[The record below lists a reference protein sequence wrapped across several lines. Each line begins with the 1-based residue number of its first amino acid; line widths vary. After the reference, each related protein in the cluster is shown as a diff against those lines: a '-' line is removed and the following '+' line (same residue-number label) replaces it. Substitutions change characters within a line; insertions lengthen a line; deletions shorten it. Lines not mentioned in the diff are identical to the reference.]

1 MKKARGKASRIAKRV
16 MAVVMAAVLCLST
29 LTITPPVKAAV
40 KTKPA
45 LAVKKKTLYYNKA
58 GKKTYTL
65 KVKKNKVKK
74 ISKTTWKTSKKSV
87 VSISKKKK
95 TSVKLT
101 AKKKGTAT
109 ITATIRYVPKGMW
122 MVRTLKL
129 KCKITSKKESAK
141 KPKKTPKPSETPN
154 SQSAAKV
161 ELDKD
166 ELAFNSTAAGENT
179 ETLTA
184 AAYDKKGAELKNAVV
199 TWKSDDEKVAQ
210 VSAKGVVT
218 AKKEGTANIRA
229 SVGTTQS
236 APCVVTVDTTA
247 PSVEGALI
255 TDYKTI
261 TVYFDETV
269 EGDPEV
275 SVTSVSDE
283 KGVDMEAELAK
294 DGKSMTL
301 ACDHA
306 LSAGKYKIQIDGL
319 TDHVKNELQ
328 NNAVTVEKKASTAKE
343 IICMTD
349 EVPQGQSTVTV
360 YYAVLDQ
367 YGEEMTGSS
376 ISGLKASAKT
386 ESGMPLDA
394 SLNQQKKCVVISG
407 AVSMLAEGKK
417 ILVTLSNTKISAELE
432 TVIVDGSDAGKAA
445 KIGRVAVSSTKMKM
459 EGSEETPEFT
469 LTKTAADNE
478 FVLKAELL
486 DKFGLQAEKAGVVYV
501 IGGDSDAVEF
511 VDSEGSNSKTTNIA
525 DSDTEV
531 RVKVLKG
538 GTASI
543 TAYLVADDSQRKD
556 IQVTIHPTAL
566 EKIMVESL
574 PEEGCFNNRPSEAKI
589 TLDPVGTGITAKDLS
604 YSADE
609 ESKKR
614 IKELTFADNE
624 DGSIR
629 ARITAKNDGLSD
641 PITFTIC
648 YEDGETGS
656 VESDPV
662 LFKSSPFPMVDSIR
676 IDPFANDVPEGSEG
690 TTTYQLLN
698 RYGENI
704 TDIATGS
711 VRAEAESGSGSQ
723 VDSIKAEK
731 GILSVRGKSD
741 GKDEATIKLIYD
753 NSIVQSVKVKVAAK
767 AYINEFTLGEP
778 QFAKE
783 TYDGLIKRDGNAVY
797 IPLSAKDQYR
807 NKYKITQDKVRNLL
821 NGETVGADSV
831 IALEYCKGDG
841 KEIQYST
848 VENMTDEVTAIQ
860 VKWSDDSKEPG
871 NISEL
876 MIQTESMIANHACKS
891 EAVRIAVKPE
901 RQISELSFEK
911 ESVTVLEG
919 CPVENRIRAVDQY
932 KDPISIGMDEAVRL
946 SCKNKNGAMVDLDDP
961 DPSLVPDSVG
971 EWSSSATIGESG
983 TYTVIAY
990 VDKDAAGLTATSKQ
1004 TSYTQI
1010 VGEANK
1016 MIDRIEI
1023 DDTVTIE
1030 ASPEKQYNLSEVNYI
1045 RLTED
1050 SSNPV
1055 AMTFGYHA
1063 FDAKDNEI
1071 VLQKDSFEKGEM
1083 VWSIKS
1089 KDGVNA
1095 TVGDDDKITAHME
1108 TGKTKGH
1115 IVVQLEY
1122 VPTGKVIERT
1132 INVSFEASVAKEG
1145 TYKIVEAGI
1154 ESVNDDT
1161 LGIKDTTVSVTKP
1174 TRYHIWAKDQYGDW
1188 IQVDKIYTAISANK
1202 KVATVGVGSG
1212 PAFVEVTPAGFS
1224 GSQAETAEIKVHVTQ
1239 KEIITFKAEIS
1250 PKVFEVE
1257 GISPEAFEA
1266 KKVDFKDSFYNKD
1279 TIEWTDE
1286 DIDRAG
1292 YFTIPFVQDSPY
1304 REKEIKSV
1312 ALGTEKL
1319 NEEGIK
1325 VSVGKNNFI
1334 SVPDYKKIT
1343 NDNGHYLKV
1352 SYVFAAL
1359 HDTDPEGEM
1368 HFTVTFEDGM
1378 KADAVLQIAGLTDDL
1393 ICNNITAA
1401 NGPSAPVI
1409 VSKESD
1415 NVGKVTGAELIMKPE
1430 SANGW
1435 NHMIFL
1441 KFSTRS
1447 NTPFNSNTCYFT
1459 KKVVNGKASYGF
1471 TAADGENG
1479 ELGYYPHRYVDGT
1492 AENEVETEYTVATAD
1507 RHGVVKLTLTKK
1519 DEVTLA
1525 SN

>member
-1 MKKARGKASRIAKRV
+1 MKRETGKASRKARKV
-16 MAVVMAAVLCLST
+16 MAVIMAAVLCLST
-29 LTITPPVKAAV
+29 LTITPPAKAAV
-40 KTKPA
+40 KTKPT
-45 LAVKKKTLYYNKA
+45 LAVKKKTLYYNKS

-129 KCKITSKKESAK
+129 KCKITSKKASAK
-141 KPKKTPKPSETPN
+141 KTKKTPQPSETPN
-154 SQSAAKV
+154 SQTAAKV

-166 ELAFNSTAAGENT
+166 ELAFNSTSAGENT
-179 ETLTA
+179 DTLTA
-184 AAYDKKGAELKNAVV
+184 AAYDKKGEELKNAVV
-199 TWKSDDEKVAQ
+199 TWKSDDEKVVQ

-261 TVYFDETV
+261 TVYFDEAV
-269 EGDPEV
+269 EGEPEV
-275 SVTSVSDE
+275 SVTSVSDDE
-283 KGVDMEAELAK
+283 GVDMEAELAK
-294 DGKSMTL
+294 DGKSLTL

-319 TDHVKNELQ
+319 TDHVRNELQ
-328 NNAVTVEKKASTAKE
+328 NNAVTVEKKASTAKK
-343 IICMTD
+343 IICMTN

-367 YGEEMTGSS
+367 YGEAMAGSS

-417 ILVTLSNTKISAELE
+417 ILVTLSSTGISAELE
-432 TVIVDGSDAGKAA
+432 TVVVDGSDAGKAA
-445 KIGRVAVSSTKMKM
+445 KIGRVAVSSAKMKM

-501 IGGDSDAVEF
+501 IGGDSDAIEF
-511 VDSEGSNSKTTNIA
+511 VDSEGFNSKTTNIA

-531 RVKVLKG
+531 RVKALKG

-609 ESKKR
+609 KSKKR

-629 ARITAKNDGLSD
+629 AQITAKNDGLSD

-648 YEDGETGS
+648 YEDGKTGS

-676 IDPFANDVPEGSEG
+676 IDPFTNDVPEGSEG

-723 VDSIKAEK
+723 VDNIKAEK

-741 GKDEATIKLIYD
+741 GKDEATIKLVYD
-753 NSIVQSVKVKVAAK
+753 NSIVQSVKVKVAVK
-767 AYINEFTLGEP
+767 AYIDKITLGEP
-778 QFAKE
+778 QFAKD

-797 IPLSAKDQYR
+797 IPLSAKDQYG
-807 NKYKITQDKVRNLL
+807 NKFKITKDKVQNLL
-821 NGETVGADSV
+821 NGETVAVNSV
-831 IALEYCKGDG
+831 ITLEYCKGDG
-841 KEIQYST
+841 KETEYST
-848 VENMTDEVTAIQ
+848 VENSTDEVTAIQ
-860 VKWSDDSKEPG
+860 VKWKDDSTDPG

-876 MIQTESMIANHACKS
+876 MVKTESVIAGHACES
-891 EAVRIAVKPE
+891 EPVRIAVKPE
-901 RQISELSFEK
+901 RQISGLSFEK
-911 ESVTVLEG
+911 QSVTVLED

-932 KDPISIGMDEAVRL
+932 EDPISIGGDEQVEL
-946 SCKNKNGAMVDLDDP
+946 FYKDKNGDTIPLTDP
-961 DPSLVPDSVG
+961 ESVPDAVG
-971 EWSSSATIGESG
+971 EWTSSATISESG
-983 TYTVIAY
+983 TYTVTAY
-990 VDKDAAGLTATSKQ
+990 VDKNNAGLTATSKQ

-1010 VGEANK
+1010 VGEANQ
-1016 MIDRIEI
+1016 MIKRIEI
-1023 DDTVTIE
+1023 DDTVMIG
-1030 ASPEKQYNLSEVNYI
+1030 ASPDPGVPYNLSEVDYI
-1045 RLTED
+1045 KLTD
-1050 SSNPV
+1050 DPAKPV
-1055 AMTFGYHA
+1055 TMVFDYHA
-1063 FDAKDNEI
+1063 FDTKDNEI
-1071 VLQKDSFEKGEM
+1071 VLQKGSLNGEM
-1083 VWSIKS
+1083 IWSIKS
-1089 KDGVNA
+1089 TDGVTA
-1095 TVGDDDKITAHME
+1095 AVDDDKITAYME

-1122 VPTGKVIERT
+1122 VPTGSIIERT
-1132 INVSFEASVAKEG
+1132 INVSAEAPIAKEG
-1145 TYKIVEAGI
+1145 TYKIVDAGI

-1161 LGIKDTTVSVTKP
+1161 PGIKNTTVSITKP
-1174 TRYHIWAKDQYGDW
+1174 TGYHIWAKDQYGNW
-1188 IQVDKIYTAISANK
+1188 IQVEKIYTAISANK
-1202 KVATVGVGSG
+1202 KAATVGVTSNH
-1212 PAFVEVTPAGFS
+1212 ASVIVTPAGFS
-1224 GSQAETAEIKVHVTQ
+1224 GSQTETAEIKVYVTQ

-1250 PKVFEVE
+1250 PKVFEVKE
-1257 GISPEAFEA
+1257 IGPDAFEA
-1266 KKVDFKDSFYNKD
+1266 KKVDFRDSFYNQD
-1279 TIEWTDE
+1279 GITWTSD

-1304 REKEIKSV
+1304 REKEIESV

-1319 NEEGIK
+1319 NDEGIRI
-1325 VSVGKNNFI
+1325 SVGKNNFI
-1334 SVPDYKKIT
+1334 SVPDYKKT
-1343 NDNGHYLKV
+1343 ANGLMI

-1393 ICNNITAA
+1393 ICNDITAEK
-1401 NGPSAPVI
+1401 GSSATVE
-1409 VSKESD
+1409 VLEKRDDESKI
-1415 NVGKVTGAELIMKPE
+1415 TGAELIMKPE

-1479 ELGYYPHRYVDGT
+1479 ELGYYPHRYDDGT

-1519 DEVTLA
+1519 DEVTPA

>member
-1 MKKARGKASRIAKRV
+1 MKRARGKASRIARRV
-16 MAVVMAAVLCLST
+16 MALVMAAVLCLST
-29 LTITPPVKAAV
+29 LTITPPAKAAV

-58 GKKTYTL
+58 GKRTYTL

-129 KCKITSKKESAK
+129 KCKITSKKASAQ
-141 KPKKTPKPSETPN
+141 KPKKTPKPSEPPN

-179 ETLTA
+179 ESLTA
-184 AAYDKKGAELKNAVV
+184 SAYDKKGAELKNAVV
-199 TWKSDDEKVAQ
+199 TWKSDDERVAQ

-301 ACDHA
+301 ACDRA

-319 TDHVKNELQ
+319 TDHVRNELQ

-376 ISGLKASAKT
+376 ISGLKVSAKT

-394 SLNQQKKCVVISG
+394 SLNQQKKCVMISG

-417 ILVTLSNTKISAELE
+417 ILVTLSSTGISAELE
-432 TVIVDGSDAGKAA
+432 TVVVDGSDAGKAA

-478 FVLKAELL
+478 FVMKAELL

-501 IGGDSDAVEF
+501 IDSDSDAVEF

-531 RVKVLKG
+531 RVKALKG

-609 ESKKR
+609 KSKKR

-629 ARITAKNDGLSD
+629 AQITAKNDGLSD

-648 YEDGETGS
+648 YEDGKTGS

-723 VDSIKAEK
+723 VDNIKAEK
-731 GILSVRGKSD
+731 GILSVRGKSN

-753 NSIVQSVKVKVAAK
+753 NSIVQSVKVKVVAK
-767 AYINEFTLGEP
+767 AYIDKITLGEP
-778 QFAKE
+778 KFAKD
-783 TYDGLIKRDGNAVY
+783 TYDGLIKKDGNAVY
-797 IPLSAKDQYR
+797 IPLSAKDQYG
-807 NKYKITQDKVRNLL
+807 NKYKITQDEVQNLL
-821 NGETVGADSV
+821 NGKTVAADSV
-831 IALEYCKGDG
+831 ITLEYCKDG
-841 KEIQYST
+841 KETEYST
-848 VENMTDEVTAIQ
+848 VENSTDEVTAIQ
-860 VKWSDDSKEPG
+860 VKWRDDSTDPG

-876 MIQTESMIANHACKS
+876 KVQTESTIANHDDCKS
-891 EAVRIAVKPE
+891 DPVHIAVKPE
-901 RQISELSFEK
+901 RQINELSFEK
-911 ESVTVLEG
+911 QSVTVLEG

-932 KDPISIGMDEAVRL
+932 EDSISIGGGEQVELFYKD
-946 SCKNKNGAMVDLDDP
+946 KNGDTSLLADP
-961 DPSLVPDSVG
+961 VPVPDAVG
-971 EWSSSATIGESG
+971 EWTSSATISESG
-983 TYTVIAY
+983 TYTVTAY
-990 VDKDAAGLTATSKQ
+990 VDKNSAGLTATSKQ

-1010 VGEANK
+1010 VGEANQ
-1016 MIDRIEI
+1016 MIKRIEI
-1023 DDTVTIE
+1023 DDTVLIG
-1030 ASPEKQYNLSEVNYI
+1030 ASPDPGIPYNLSEVDYI
-1045 RLTED
+1045 KLTD
-1050 SSNPV
+1050 DPSNPV
-1055 AMTFGYHA
+1055 TMAFDYHA
-1063 FDAKDNEI
+1063 FDTKDNEI
-1071 VLQKDSFEKGEM
+1071 VLQKGSLNGEM
-1083 VWSIKS
+1083 IWSIKS
-1089 KDGVNA
+1089 TDGVTA
-1095 TVGDDDKITAHME
+1095 AVDDDKITAYME

-1122 VPTGKVIERT
+1122 VPTGSIIERT
-1132 INVSFEASVAKEG
+1132 INVSAEAPIAKEG
-1145 TYKIVEAGI
+1145 TYKIVDAGI
-1154 ESVNDDT
+1154 GSVNDDT
-1161 LGIKDTTVSVTKP
+1161 PGIKDTTVSITKP
-1174 TRYHIWAKDQYGDW
+1174 TRYQIWAKDQYGDW
-1188 IQVDKIYTAISANK
+1188 IQVEKIYTAISANK
-1202 KVATVGVGSG
+1202 KAATVGVTSN
-1212 PAFVEVTPAGFS
+1212 PAFVIVTPAGFS
-1224 GSQAETAEIKVHVTQ
+1224 GSQTETAEIKVHVTQ

-1250 PKVFEVE
+1250 PKVFESE
-1257 GISPEAFEA
+1257 EINPEAFES
-1266 KKVDFKDSFYNKD
+1266 KKNDFRDTFYNKNG
-1279 TIEWTDE
+1279 TPWTDV

-1304 REKEIKSV
+1304 CEKEIESV

-1325 VSVGKNNFI
+1325 ISVGKNNFI
-1334 SVPDYKKIT
+1334 SVPDYKKT
-1343 NDNGHYLKV
+1343 ANGLMI